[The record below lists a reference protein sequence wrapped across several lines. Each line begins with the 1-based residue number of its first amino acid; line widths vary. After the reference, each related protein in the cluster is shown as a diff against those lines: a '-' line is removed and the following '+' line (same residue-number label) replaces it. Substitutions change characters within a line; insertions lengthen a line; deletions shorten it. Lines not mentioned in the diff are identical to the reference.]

1 MSVGSSS
8 VHTHHGRFQKI
19 EIQHT
24 AHFGKSC
31 RKTGVEVNTSLRQP
45 QITSPTAEKTQ
56 ECRQRN
62 DKPGSVAGVHFSRM
76 PIARHLQQPTRRSAN
91 RTDPRQQMLPD
102 LLLGL
107 APDGVYP
114 ARRSP
119 VLLVRSYRTVS
130 PLPRRSE
137 TARPSHHRSA
147 VCFLLHFPDP
157 RGRWVL
163 PTTVSCGAR
172 TFL

>member
-1 MSVGSSS
+1 M
-8 VHTHHGRFQKI
+8 KI
-19 EIQHT
+19 HRT
-24 AHFGKSC
+24 THFGKSC

-76 PIARHLQQPTRRSAN
+76 PITRHLQQPTRRSAN
-91 RTDPRQQMLPD
+91 RTDSRRQMPPS

-119 VLLVRSYRTVS
+119 ELLVRSYRTVS
-130 PLPRRSE
+130 PLPRRS
-137 TARPSHHRSA
+137 AMNMPSHRRSA

-157 RGRWVL
+157 RGRWAL
-163 PTTVSCGAR
+163 PTTMSCGAR